1 MAPGPPCEKMRSPCT
16 VLFCKVGEQS
26 VSLNRK
32 LKIVTVIIAWFPRAR
47 HCCRWI
53 GGTLQ
58 WMRKERSLLP
68 WRSHS
73 RGRERRQMISL
84 SLVSPLPVTL
94 GSLRPFPSGHSSE
107 RGWHEGGEGTEGAQ
121 REPQGDR
128 KLLTEKETF
137 EQRPEQ
143 REGTRTGQIWRR
155 WPSSRETD
163 AQSHDPRKQG
173 KWLSNYFLP
182 TTDNALSMT
191 KGSIASWSKGNPT
204 DADVHSVLL
213 SLSRV
218 SIFTKSWICVIT
230 SEPTP

>member
-1 MAPGPPCEKMRSPCT
+1 MRSPCT

-26 VSLNRK
+26 VSLSRK
-32 LKIVTVIIAWFPRAR
+32 LKIATVIIAWFPRAR

-73 RGRERRQMISL
+73 RGRDRRQMISL

-107 RGWHEGGEGTEGAQ
+107 REWHGWGGGTEGAQ
-121 REPQGDR
+121 WEPQGDR

-143 REGTRTGQIWRR
+143 REGTRTGETWRR
-155 WPSSRETD
+155 WPSSRATRMLR
-163 AQSHDPRKQG
+163 AVTQG
-173 KWLSNYFLP
+173 NRGSDCQTTSDQLQIMLFPWQKAASLP
-182 TTDNALSMT
+182 GVKEIRRML
-191 KGSIASWSKGNPT
+191 W
-204 DADVHSVLL
+204 HS
-213 SLSRV
+213 
-218 SIFTKSWICVIT
+218 
-230 SEPTP
+230 